1 MRLEK
6 FAACVGIAPLL
17 MGAAEP
23 VRLQPSSEWI
33 VDYAENSCRMI
44 RSFGE
49 GDSKVIML
57 LKVNSPATWTWC

>member
-23 VRLQPSSEWI
+23 VRLQPSSSGSSTMPRI
-33 VDYAENSCRMI
+33 AAE
-44 RSFGE
+44 
-49 GDSKVIML
+49 
-57 LKVNSPATWTWC
+57 